1 MRCSD
6 VIRLVFFLMTP
17 LQIYGDEKRGSPQG
31 GTGNAKPKHDIR
43 SVSGLRR
50 IRRFCVLRLVDKAS
64 AGGVFYF
71 YSHSIFTDF
80 KEIVF
85 VIFDVA
91 VRSSFLIEE
100 IASVASLPFYAG
112 RCFVYPFQRPSV
124 KKGVIYAIMNP
135 RPLRIA
141 HVMMIRLSQDLDSST
156 VLPLLEKF
164 ISKSA
169 TDAVTTAAMVEM
181 RRI

>member
-17 LQIYGDEKRGSPQG
+17 LQIHGDEKRGSPQG

-100 IASVASLPFYAG
+100 IASVRKPLQAVNALLDFLH
-112 RCFVYPFQRPSV
+112 CTVQSV
-124 KKGVIYAIMNP
+124 DVGIKGSVPIYILIN
-135 RPLRIA
+135 
-141 HVMMIRLSQDLDSST
+141 
-156 VLPLLEKF
+156 LEY
-164 ISKSA
+164 SA
-169 TDAVTTAAMVEM
+169 
-181 RRI
+181 